1 MHTLGAD
8 KAVGGNV
15 DEGFKGGR
23 GCLILAVLFAD
34 RPTLFCQPRT
44 WLFLWQDDDGATAH
58 GTTARVLYDKKN
70 RANNL
75 DVNAI
80 NTA

>member
-44 WLFLWQDDDGATAH
+44 WLFCGKM
-58 GTTARVLYDKKN
+58 TTAQLPTAQLPVFPKLH
-70 RANNL
+70 L
-75 DVNAI
+75 DDTLGVAFI
-80 NTA
+80 GA